1 MLTETVEELQAL
13 RLGPMAERLKQW
25 VDDPSNCGKSHAE
38 CVHAL
43 ALAQGQAAAAKR
55 SRCFSA
61 RADLPPNI
69 SIADV
74 WTSSARGLPA
84 QLLGNL
90 KSCDWV
96 RLGHT
101 VVITGA
107 TQTGKTYLAGALA
120 KEAALARLTVAF
132 CRVPELLAAFA
143 AEKQKGTLPN
153 FLKQL
158 SRKKLLVLDDFAAER
173 ATADESHWLR
183 QLIDSRER
191 HGLAVMVASP
201 NAVEDWDG
209 YFEDVTAAE
218 AIFGRLLERSK
229 PIVLNRVAAKA
240 ARKSKEA
247 ALRAP

>member
-25 VDDPSNCGKSHAE
+25 VDDPNNRGKSHAE

-43 ALAQGQAAAAKR
+43 ALAQAQAAAAKR

-69 SIADV
+69 AVADV
-74 WTSSARGLPA
+74 WASAARGLPA

-90 KSCDWV
+90 KSCDWI

-107 TQTGKTYLAGALA
+107 TRTGKTYLAAALA

-132 CRVPELLAAFA
+132 WRVPELLTACAF
-143 AEKQKGTLPN
+143 EKQQGTFTA
-153 FLKQL
+153 FLKRL
-158 SRKKLLVLDDFAAER
+158 SRIKLLVLDDFAAER

-183 QLIDSRER
+183 QLLDGRER

-229 PIVLNRVAAKA
+229 PIVLKRMPTPKA
-240 ARKSKEA
+240 PR
-247 ALRAP
+247 R